1 MRILFLI
8 PGGPQEQLRILP
20 LAAAVAQQLG
30 VQLQV
35 ACPATAAGVWKLLPA
50 VEKVL
55 PYEFSSGGALAD
67 WANLLGSVREPDFQ
81 AVLNFA
87 SGWSIDL
94 LLSCSHIPLRVARGG
109 FSCTAPVDAAAPLEA
124 FLAPLGLTLP
134 SQPFRLSLPAKAL
147 EKAVKQQPAGD
158 GPLLVLAPRGD
169 SKDWAAAHWQAL
181 PALVRQKLPQA
192 RVSSLRPGSPLEQAA
207 QVASADVLVS
217 SDPSANQLAQL
228 SGVTLVNLVAL
239 SSTGDLEHL
248 ESSQVLQALGLS

>member
-1 MRILFLI
+1 
-8 PGGPQEQLRILP
+8 
-20 LAAAVAQQLG
+20 
-30 VQLQV
+30 
-35 ACPATAAGVWKLLPA
+35 
-50 VEKVL
+50 L

-109 FSCTAPVDAAAPLEA
+109 FSCTAPVNAAAPVEA

-147 EKAVKQQPAGD
+147 ETAVQQQPAGE

-192 RVSSLRPGSPLEQAA
+192 RVSTLRPGTPLEQAA

-217 SDPSANQLAQL
+217 SDPSAAQLAQL

-239 SSTGDLEHL
+239 STTGDLEHL